1 VSDGRLLSGLVE
13 LALGRVARLTLV
25 NPPLNLVTRALLD
38 ELDGA
43 LATLEAAAPGDVRAV
58 VVTGSGER
66 AFSAGSHVGEFE
78 AQRGPGGRERLALEE
93 RTMSRIAA
101 LPMPTIAAI
110 EGNALGG
117 GLELALACDIRGASE
132 RARLGLPEV
141 RLAVIPGAGGTQRLP
156 RVVGLARAK
165 ELILTGRVLDAA
177 EAARIGLVHEV
188 VPAGR
193 SVARGHEIGDEIAA
207 RGPLAVR
214 EAKRLLDAALDTP
227 LSDGLDAE
235 LEASL
240 RVFATDDLLE
250 GSSSFFAKRDPDYHG
265 T

>member
-1 VSDGRLLSGLVE
+1 VTGLVE
-13 LALGRVARLTLV
+13 LTLARVARLTLV
-25 NPPLNLVTRALLD
+25 NPPLNLVTRELLD
-38 ELDGA
+38 ELNEA
-43 LATLEAAAPGDVRAV
+43 LATLQAAEPGDVRAV
-58 VVTGSGER
+58 VVTGAGER

-93 RTMSRIAA
+93 RTSSRIAA

-117 GLELALACDIRGASE
+117 GLELALACDLRIASA
-132 RARLGLPEV
+132 RAKLGLPEV

-165 ELILTGRVLDAA
+165 ELVLTGKVLDAE
-177 EAARIGLVHEV
+177 EAARIDLVHEV
-188 VPAGR
+188 VPAGEAVSR
-193 SVARGHEIGDEIAA
+193 ATAIGEEIAA
-207 RGPLAVR
+207 RGPVAVR

-227 LSDGLDAE
+227 LEDGLAAE

-250 GSSSFFAKRDPDYHG
+250 GSSSFFAKRDPDYRG
-265 T
+265 R